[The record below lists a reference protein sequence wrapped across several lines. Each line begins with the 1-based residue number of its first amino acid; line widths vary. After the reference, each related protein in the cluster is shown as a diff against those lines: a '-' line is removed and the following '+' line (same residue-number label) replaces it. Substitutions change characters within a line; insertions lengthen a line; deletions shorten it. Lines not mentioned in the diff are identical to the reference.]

1 MEIVGTT
8 DEVLTHVEQR
18 TAHLCFLWE
27 GGASAGA
34 DFDPFKI
41 F

>member
-1 MEIVGTT
+1 MENVGTT
-8 DEVLTHVEQR
+8 DEALTLVEQC
-18 TAHLCFLWE
+18 TARLGFLWE

-34 DFDPFKI
+34 DFDPFNI